1 MKLGG
6 RNLAKRMMIGT
17 YSSPKFNG
25 NLLFYHFIMLELGNF
40 NFKSS
45 SYSKKIKSVKRIDVE
60 DFNVLGS
67 RPMYLMIEDTS
78 KSSLIAQVAGN
89 ATTGPTIRN
98 ECGGVETPAKEYK
111 PRKPR
116 KRPKEMSQFN
126 FLGVRKFKRQAKTL
140 N

>member
-1 MKLGG
+1 M
-6 RNLAKRMMIGT
+6 
-17 YSSPKFNG
+17 
-25 NLLFYHFIMLELGNF
+25 LFRSM
-40 NFKSS
+40 
-45 SYSKKIKSVKRIDVE
+45 KIKSVNNFTME
-60 DFNVLGS
+60 DLNVLGS
-67 RPMYLMIEDTS
+67 LPLYLTIEYTS

-116 KRPKEMSQFN
+116 KRPKEMSRIN